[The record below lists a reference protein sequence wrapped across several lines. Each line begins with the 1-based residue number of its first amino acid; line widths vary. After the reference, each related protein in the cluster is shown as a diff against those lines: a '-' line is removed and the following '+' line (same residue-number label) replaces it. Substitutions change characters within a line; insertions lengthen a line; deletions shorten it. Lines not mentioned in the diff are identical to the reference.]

1 MIEEKLFEWMVCRGI
16 LSYEQIGPKEI
27 KHEAEK
33 YMKRSNITVE
43 QFNEEVKIYNEKFVK
58 SMMLFFGKE

>member
-1 MIEEKLFEWMVCRGI
+1 MIEKKLFEWMVCRDI
-16 LSYEQIGPKEI
+16 LSYERIGPKEI

-33 YMKRSNITVE
+33 YMKRSNITAE
-43 QFNEEVKIYNEKFVK
+43 QFNEEIKIYNEKFVK